1 MAELLVKEKVAACV
15 SISPH
20 VVSVYQWKG
29 KLETEEEVM
38 LFIKTT
44 RANYPNVEKVIK
56 NNHSYDVPEIIVLPV
71 LEAEEKYG
79 LWVKES
85 VIDIKEI
92 S

>member
-1 MAELLVKEKVAACV
+1 MYPFLHMLCLYTNGKENLKGFKEK
-15 SISPH
+15 
-20 VVSVYQWKG
+20 
-29 KLETEEEVM
+29 KL
-38 LFIKTT
+38 FFKRT